1 LVERKKGVKKLGSF
15 GKNGVLE
22 DRVSREEDE
31 GVNRNGTPIPITSA
45 PAKTFQDNAH
55 EVTLS
60 EKRKV

>member
-1 LVERKKGVKKLGSF
+1 MGSF